1 MAIDLELEEN
11 DQEFRWGDG
20 PAMVQECSNLCWGS
34 LCQSSRPDQLDP
46 VMLAGL
52 LNHNFHTHTQ
62 PLQTSLDQISSASHS
77 AGRLYLPPQALCV
90 LPIGRIMEHVLGHG
104 R

>member
-11 DQEFRWGDG
+11 DQEFRWVDG
-20 PAMVQECSNLCWGS
+20 PAMVQECSELRWGS
-34 LCQSSRPDQLDP
+34 LSQSSRPGQLDP
-46 VMLAGL
+46 VILVGL
-52 LNHNFHTHTQ
+52 LNHYFPTHTQ

-77 AGRLYLPPQALCV
+77 AGRLYLPPQAMCV
-90 LPIGRIMEHVLGHG
+90 LPVDRIMEHVLGHG